1 MEETTLFCRSI
12 LKFIR
17 VLDIYKKAE
26 SQGEK
31 LPEFSEF
38 FRGLDFG
45 LGQSFVKIEQPP
57 PSFIN
62 AMEDYVTEAP
72 HVIALQCTA
81 TAFIL
86 PGAEDVV
93 LVAPDPDKD

>member
-1 MEETTLFCRSI
+1 MYWDSDTSE
-12 LKFIR
+12 
-17 VLDIYKKAE
+17 
-26 SQGEK
+26 GEK
-31 LPEFSEF
+31 LSEFFEF

-81 TAFIL
+81 IR
-86 PGAEDVV
+86 V
-93 LVAPDPDKD
+93 LRCYKMNGESGR